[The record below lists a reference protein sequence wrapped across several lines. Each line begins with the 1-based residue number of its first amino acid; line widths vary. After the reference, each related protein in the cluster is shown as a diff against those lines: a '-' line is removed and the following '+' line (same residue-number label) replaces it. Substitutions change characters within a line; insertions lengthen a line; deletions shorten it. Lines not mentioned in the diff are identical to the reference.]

1 MISVAVRNEGILSAN
16 IPVTLHFPS
25 ASKQPEIRRPRADP
39 GETVVTTFTW
49 RTSNYAPGIHE
60 FRVEAP
66 GTSRAF
72 TAILSAPMSDFSV
85 VEAFGPHPDAP
96 IIQGDP
102 VGISALVSNAGPQAG
117 RTSVA
122 LMDASRGLVL
132 YEDNVSLE
140 AHESRWLDLAWKTTR
155 YDVGAYHLMVGTD
168 APNDTNPGNDVAD
181 VGIATIVDDG
191 DITVGY
197 GGSDFA
203 SQYRDQL
210 AKPDIGALPKFSF
223 GEIQWTP
230 QEPVVGE
237 AVEITVEIRN
247 EGIIPV
253 TVPVTLHFPSASKQP
268 ETRRPR
274 ADPGETV
281 VTTFTWRTNNY
292 EPGIHEFRAEAPG
305 TSRLF
310 SVPLSAPMS
319 DFSVVEAFL
328 PNLDVPIIQGDRVE
342 VSALVRNA
350 GTQAGR
356 AKVALMDASRGR
368 VLHEDN
374 VSLEA
379 HESRWL
385 ELAWK
390 TARYAVGAYRLTV
403 ETDAPNDTDPS
414 NDVFDVGVATIVA
427 GEDITVGYGRSDFAS
442 QYRNQ
447 LAKPDI
453 GALPNFSFETIQW
466 TPREPVVGEAVE
478 ITVEIR
484 NEGTRVGNTPVTLHF
499 PSSDKQPETRR
510 PRIEAGSIADASFTW
525 RTSRY
530 APGIHAFRVETDF
543 GNQTFFI
550 ELLPPTVDFEVVDI
564 YPPNSAYP
572 IVKGDWVEVEAFVRN
587 IGKYAGK
594 GKITLWN
601 LTHERPMYEDSIT
614 LEPEE
619 SSVVVFTWKTLRYEI
634 GEHLVRVEAEA
645 EHDTDPFNDYSDT
658 ASVNVI
664 TSRDI
669 TIGFPKKFAGPFSAR
684 RNHPPAVAADSEV
697 SAEISV
703 VSAHPTFAMRQQY
716 SPSWLESGSNEL
728 AGTRP
733 QASGPAYTRDSDRVP
748 SPLICAQQ
756 RRLTTG
762 WRANGSYCPG
772 VWALVR

>member
-1 MISVAVRNEGILSAN
+1 MGEAVEITVEIRNEGI
-16 IPVTLHFPS
+16 IPVTVPVTLHFPS
-25 ASKQPEIRRPRADP
+25 ASKQPETRRPRADP

-49 RTSNYAPGIHE
+49 RTSNYEPGIHE

-85 VEAFGPHPDAP
+85 VEAFLPNLDVP
-96 IIQGDP
+96 IIQGDR
-102 VGISALVSNAGPQAG
+102 VEVSALVRNAGPQAG

-140 AHESRWLDLAWKTTR
+140 AHESRWLELAWKTAR

-181 VGIATIVDDG
+181 VGVANIVDDG

-247 EGIIPV
+247 EG
-253 TVPVTLHFPSASKQP
+253 
-268 ETRRPR
+268 
-274 ADPGETV
+274 
-281 VTTFTWRTNNY
+281 
-292 EPGIHEFRAEAPG
+292 
-305 TSRLF
+305 
-310 SVPLSAPMS
+310 
-319 DFSVVEAFL
+319 
-328 PNLDVPIIQGDRVE
+328 
-342 VSALVRNA
+342 
-350 GTQAGR
+350 
-356 AKVALMDASRGR
+356 
-368 VLHEDN
+368 
-374 VSLEA
+374 
-379 HESRWL
+379 
-385 ELAWK
+385 
-390 TARYAVGAYRLTV
+390 
-403 ETDAPNDTDPS
+403 
-414 NDVFDVGVATIVA
+414 
-427 GEDITVGYGRSDFAS
+427 
-442 QYRNQ
+442 
-447 LAKPDI
+447 
-453 GALPNFSFETIQW
+453 
-466 TPREPVVGEAVE
+466 
-478 ITVEIR
+478 
-484 NEGTRVGNTPVTLHF
+484 TRVGNTPVTLHF

-510 PRIEAGSIADASFTW
+510 PRIEAGSIAEASFTW

-543 GNQTFFI
+543 GNQTFFV

-601 LTHERPMYEDSIT
+601 LTHERPMYEKSIT

-634 GEHLVRVEAEA
+634 GEHLLRVESEA
-645 EHDTDPFNDYSDT
+645 ERDTDPFNDYSDT

-684 RNHPPAVAADSEV
+684 RNHPPTVATDSEV

-733 QASGPAYTRDSDRVP
+733 QASGPAYTRGSDRAP

-756 RRLTTG
+756 RRLTHRVAIQWVILPRSMGVGALIVRGNYRIAQYLDQVVGPTSCSMFDLLAAGDAHDGHLPIGFGFDGGEQGQAADLHGDIVVLLLEPEGAGHAAAACVDQFDLVTG
-762 WRANGSYCPG
+762 RQVEHEHGVAGPG
-772 VWALVR
+772 DGLLVAVAVEHHLLVQSRELQVEFVGGVGLGQELVDEE